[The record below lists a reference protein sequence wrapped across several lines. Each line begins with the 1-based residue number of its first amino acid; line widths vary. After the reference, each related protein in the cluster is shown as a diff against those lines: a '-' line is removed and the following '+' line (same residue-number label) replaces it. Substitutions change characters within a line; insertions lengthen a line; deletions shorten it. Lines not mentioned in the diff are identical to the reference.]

1 MNWLHKLFS
10 AIGHIFS
17 SPKVQAIE
25 QTIENLLPAA
35 ITIVQEIDAAAPNR
49 TLEQINAIAT
59 TYALPA
65 VSALADGQNVGNV
78 LLNLATDI
86 LKKNHAPDAAISLL
100 NTVVQLAVVAIRNAQ

>member
-1 MNWLHKLFS
+1 MSWLTNLFS
-10 AIGHIFS
+10 AIGHFFS
-17 SPKVQAIE
+17 SPKMQSIE
-25 QTIENLLPAA
+25 KTIESLLPAA

-59 TYALPA
+59 TYALPT
-65 VSALADGQNVGNV
+65 VSALADGQNAGNV

-100 NTVVQLAVVAIRNAQ
+100 NTVVQLAVVAVRNSQ